1 MLKVQKIEKKTNN
14 KKVKINVKAEQTIIM
29 LNDDFAPVIRTKKGK
44 IGVKKNKMKNYW
56 FLFEFKQRFNDG
68 TIKNY

>member
-1 MLKVQKIEKKTNN
+1 
-14 KKVKINVKAEQTIIM
+14 M
-29 LNDDFAPVIRTKKGK
+29 LNDDFAPVIRTKKGR